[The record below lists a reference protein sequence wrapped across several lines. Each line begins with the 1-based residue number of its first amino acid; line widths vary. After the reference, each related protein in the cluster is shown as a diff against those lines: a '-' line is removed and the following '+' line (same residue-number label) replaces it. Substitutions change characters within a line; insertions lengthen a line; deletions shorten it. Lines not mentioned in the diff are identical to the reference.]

1 MIKKI
6 RSPGKK
12 TPKTLFLSI
21 YKKQKKN
28 QKTKMYIELEITED
42 N

>member
-6 RSPGKK
+6 RSLGKK
-12 TPKTLFLSI
+12 PPKTLFLSI
-21 YKKQKKN
+21 YKKQKK
-28 QKTKMYIELEITED
+28 TKMYIELEITED

>member
-6 RSPGKK
+6 RSLGKK
-12 TPKTLFLSI
+12 PPKTLFLSI
-21 YKKQKKN
+21 YKKQKK

>member
-6 RSPGKK
+6 RSLGKK

-21 YKKQKKN
+21 YKKQK